1 MKPAPFDYL
10 CAETLDE
17 ALDALAE
24 YGDDA
29 KIMSGGQSLM
39 PMLNIRLVKPAVVVD
54 ISRLKDLD
62 YANANNGQL
71 DVGAT
76 RTQGDLAGDP
86 SLADTVP
93 LMALGLKHVGHFQT
107 RNRGTICGSLCHS
120 DPSSEVPLCL
130 ATLGGQVTLR
140 SKKRER
146 VIDATDFQ
154 VDMLTTD
161 CRSDE
166 IAIAAHFP
174 TAINGHGYAFTE
186 IARRH
191 GDFAMVA
198 VAAIAS
204 GETIRLGV
212 GGVAAKPTV
221 REWPVLGG
229 QDLDDALNEFAW
241 DLGGADDI
249 HATARYRR
257 EMVRALGA
265 QVIKEALD
273 ARTA

>member
-10 CAETLDE
+10 SAETLDE

-29 KIMSGGQSLM
+29 KIIAGGQSLM

-62 YANANNGQL
+62 YVKADNGRL

-76 RTQGDLAGDP
+76 CTQGDLAGDP

-146 VIDATDFQ
+146 VIDAADFQ

-166 IAIAAHFP
+166 IAVAAHFP
-174 TAINGHGYAFTE
+174 TATNSHGYAFAE

-204 GETIRLGV
+204 GEMIRLGV

-221 REWPVLGG
+221 REWPVLDG
-229 QDLDDALNEFAW
+229 QDLEDALNEFAW

-257 EMVRALGA
+257 EMVRTLGA

-273 ARTA
+273 ARSA